1 MIFTPLASV
10 FSIMSEKLDISTL
23 ASRRREEAIQ
33 RTNPTVLVENKSP
46 QDVECKQI
54 SSPSMGDGNSLHI
67 DPGYVSRIRLAVGLL
82 FLINAL
88 FNLFF
93 GDPASFSTGRWSWI
107 YRNVTST
114 FGPISY
120 PILQAV
126 IGLAFIAWSR
136 RKSQN

>member
-33 RTNPTVLVENKSP
+33 RTNPTVLVENKLP
-46 QDVECKQI
+46 QNVECKKI
-54 SSPSMGDGNSLHI
+54 SSPSMGDDNSLLV
-67 DPGYVSRIRLAVGLL
+67 DPEYVSRIRLAVGLL

-93 GDPASFSTGRWSWI
+93 GDPASLSTGRWSWV
-107 YRNVTST
+107 YRNVTAT
-114 FGPISY
+114 FGPVSY

>member
-1 MIFTPLASV
+1 
-10 FSIMSEKLDISTL
+10 MSEKLDISTL

-33 RTNPTVLVENKSP
+33 RTNPTFLVESKSP
-46 QDVECKQI
+46 QNVECKQI
-54 SSPSMGDGNSLHI
+54 FRPGMGDGNSLQI

-93 GDPASFSTGRWSWI
+93 GDPASLSTGRWSWV
-107 YRNVTST
+107 YRNVAAT

-136 RKSQN
+136 RKAQN